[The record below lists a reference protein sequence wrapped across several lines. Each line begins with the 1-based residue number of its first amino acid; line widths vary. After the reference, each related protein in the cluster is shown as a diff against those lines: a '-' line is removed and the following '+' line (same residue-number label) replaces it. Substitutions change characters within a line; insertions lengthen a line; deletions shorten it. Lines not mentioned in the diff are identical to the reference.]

1 MEDLVANPW
10 IVGIGGG
17 VISSLIVFFITKF
30 FLSKKENKE
39 YEQKVRL
46 ATNDVVY
53 SVRPLVID
61 KAIPTNDVL
70 AALRSA
76 IAVKYGVKTSDVI
89 GIKQLVSIL
98 VLEILSNSFLNS
110 SQKNE
115 YCNLLMTMKDEPSH
129 ISSNDAHK
137 RKDGRNLYISMM
149 LSLVCF
155 SAVFASIVTS
165 EKSHVVDIEVYRK
178 ALLLVIS
185 TLMFLL
191 GFTSFTLLKL
201 KDSLRKRKEDLDEL
215 KLKLSEYEMSDISVD
230 TK

>member
-1 MEDLVANPW
+1 MYMDDLIANPW

-53 SVRPLVID
+53 AVRPLVID
-61 KAIPTNDVL
+61 KAIPANDVL

-76 IAVKYGVKTSDVI
+76 IAVKYGVKVSDVI

-110 SQKNE
+110 NQKNE
-115 YCNLLMTMKDEPSH
+115 YCNLLMTMKDEPKQTP
-129 ISSNDAHK
+129 SNDVHK
-137 RKDGRNLYISMM
+137 RKSERNLYISMM
-149 LSLVCF
+149 LSLFCF
-155 SAVFASIVTS
+155 SAVLGSVLASKEKNVEIV
-165 EKSHVVDIEVYRK
+165 EVYK
-178 ALLLVIS
+178 QGFFLIIS
-185 TLMFLL
+185 ALMFIL
-191 GFTSFTLLKL
+191 GLTTFTLYKL
-201 KDSLRKRKEDLDEL
+201 KERLKKRKIELDKL
-215 KLKLSEYEMSDISVD
+215 KLKLDEYE
-230 TK
+230 TGAK

>member
-1 MEDLVANPW
+1 MEDLIANPW

-70 AALRSA
+70 TALRCA

-115 YCNLLMTMKDEPSH
+115 YCNLLMTMKDEPTH

-149 LSLVCF
+149 LSLLSF
-155 SAVFASIVTS
+155 SAVLGSVVASK
-165 EKSHVVDIEVYRK
+165 EKNVEDIEVYK
-178 ALLLVIS
+178 QGLFLIIS
-185 TLMFLL
+185 ALMFCL
-191 GFTSFTLLKL
+191 GFATFTLYKL
-201 KDSLRKRKEDLDEL
+201 KERLKKRKEELDNL
-215 KLKLSEYEMSDISVD
+215 KLKLDEYETR

>member
-1 MEDLVANPW
+1 MDDLIANPW

-46 ATNDVVY
+46 ATNEVVY
-53 SVRPLVID
+53 AVRPLVID
-61 KAIPTNDVL
+61 KAIPANDVL

-76 IAVKYGVKTSDVI
+76 IAVKYGVKVSDVI

-115 YCNLLMTMKDEPSH
+115 YCNLLMTMKDEPKQTP
-129 ISSNDAHK
+129 SNDVHK
-137 RKDGRNLYISMM
+137 RKSERNLYISIM
-149 LSLVCF
+149 LSLLCF
-155 SAVFASIVTS
+155 GMVLGSVVASK
-165 EKSHVVDIEVYRK
+165 EKNVENVEVYK
-178 ALLLVIS
+178 QGFFVMIS
-185 TLMFLL
+185 ALMFTFVL
-191 GFTSFTLLKL
+191 TTFTLYKL
-201 KDSLRKRKEDLDEL
+201 KERLKKRKIELDEL
-215 KLKLSEYEMSDISVD
+215 KLKLDEYE
-230 TK
+230 TGAK

>member
-1 MEDLVANPW
+1 MYMDDLIANPW

-17 VISSLIVFFITKF
+17 VISSLIAFFITKF

-53 SVRPLVID
+53 AVRPLVID
-61 KAIPTNDVL
+61 KAIPANDVL

-76 IAVKYGVKTSDVI
+76 IAVKYGVKVSDVI

-115 YCNLLMTMKDEPSH
+115 YCNLLMTMKDEPKQTP
-129 ISSNDAHK
+129 SNDVHK
-137 RKDGRNLYISMM
+137 RKSERNLYISMM
-149 LSLVCF
+149 LSLFCF
-155 SAVFASIVTS
+155 SAVLGSVLASKEKNVEIV
-165 EKSHVVDIEVYRK
+165 EVYK
-178 ALLLVIS
+178 QGFFLIIS
-185 TLMFLL
+185 ALMFIL
-191 GFTSFTLLKL
+191 GLTTFTLYKL
-201 KDSLRKRKEDLDEL
+201 KERLKKRKIELDKL
-215 KLKLSEYEMSDISVD
+215 KLKLDEYE
-230 TK
+230 TGAK

>member
-1 MEDLVANPW
+1 MYMDDLIANPW

-46 ATNDVVY
+46 ATNEVVY
-53 SVRPLVID
+53 AVRPLVID
-61 KAIPTNDVL
+61 KAIPANDVL

-76 IAVKYGVKTSDVI
+76 IAVKYGVKVSDVI

-115 YCNLLMTMKDEPSH
+115 YCNLLMTMKDEPKQTP
-129 ISSNDAHK
+129 SNDVHK
-137 RKDGRNLYISMM
+137 RKSERNLYISMM

-155 SAVFASIVTS
+155 GMVLGSVVASK
-165 EKSHVVDIEVYRK
+165 EKNVENVEVYK
-178 ALLLVIS
+178 QGFFVMIS
-185 TLMFLL
+185 ALMFTFVL
-191 GFTSFTLLKL
+191 TTYTVYKL
-201 KDSLRKRKEDLDEL
+201 KERLKKRKIELDKL
-215 KLKLSEYEMSDISVD
+215 KLKLDEYETG

>member
-1 MEDLVANPW
+1 MYTDDLIANPW

-46 ATNDVVY
+46 ATNEVVY
-53 SVRPLVID
+53 AVRPLVID
-61 KAIPTNDVL
+61 KAIPANDVL

-76 IAVKYGVKTSDVI
+76 IAVKYGVKVSDVI

-115 YCNLLMTMKDEPSH
+115 YCNLLMTMKDEPKQTP
-129 ISSNDAHK
+129 SNDVHK
-137 RKDGRNLYISMM
+137 RKSERNLYISMM
-149 LSLVCF
+149 LSLLCF
-155 SAVFASIVTS
+155 SAVLGSVLASK
-165 EKSHVVDIEVYRK
+165 EKNVENVEVYK
-178 ALLLVIS
+178 QGFFVMFSA
-185 TLMFLL
+185 LMFIL
-191 GFTSFTLLKL
+191 GLTTFTLYKL
-201 KDSLRKRKEDLDEL
+201 KERLKKRKIELDKL
-215 KLKLSEYEMSDISVD
+215 KLKLDEYE
-230 TK
+230 TGAK

>member
-1 MEDLVANPW
+1 MDDLIANPW

-30 FLSKKENKE
+30 FLSKKENRE

-46 ATNDVVY
+46 ATNEVVY
-53 SVRPLVID
+53 AVRPLVID
-61 KAIPTNDVL
+61 KAIPANDVL

-76 IAVKYGVKTSDVI
+76 IAVKYGVKVSDVI

-115 YCNLLMTMKDEPSH
+115 YCNLLMTMKDEPKQTP
-129 ISSNDAHK
+129 SNDVHK
-137 RKDGRNLYISMM
+137 RKNERNLYISMM

-155 SAVFASIVTS
+155 GMVLGSVVASK
-165 EKSHVVDIEVYRK
+165 EKNVENVEVYK
-178 ALLLVIS
+178 QGFFVMIS
-185 TLMFLL
+185 ALMFTFVL
-191 GFTSFTLLKL
+191 TTYTVYKL
-201 KDSLRKRKEDLDEL
+201 KERLKKRKIELDKL
-215 KLKLSEYEMSDISVD
+215 KLKLDEYETG

>member
-1 MEDLVANPW
+1 MDDLIANPW

-46 ATNDVVY
+46 ATNEVVY
-53 SVRPLVID
+53 AVRPLVID
-61 KAIPTNDVL
+61 KAIPANDVL

-76 IAVKYGVKTSDVI
+76 IAVKYGVKVSDVI

-115 YCNLLMTMKDEPSH
+115 YCNLLMTMKDEPKQTP
-129 ISSNDAHK
+129 SNDVHK
-137 RKDGRNLYISMM
+137 RKSERNLYISIM
-149 LSLVCF
+149 LSLLCF
-155 SAVFASIVTS
+155 GMVLGSVVASK
-165 EKSHVVDIEVYRK
+165 EKNVENVEVYK
-178 ALLLVIS
+178 QGFFVMIS
-185 TLMFLL
+185 ALMFTFVLTTFIL
-191 GFTSFTLLKL
+191 YKLKELLK
-201 KDSLRKRKEDLDEL
+201 KRKIELDKL
-215 KLKLSEYEMSDISVD
+215 KLKLDEYE
-230 TK
+230 TGAK

>member
-1 MEDLVANPW
+1 MDDLIANPW

-46 ATNDVVY
+46 ATNEVVY
-53 SVRPLVID
+53 AVRPLVID
-61 KAIPTNDVL
+61 KAIPANDVL

-76 IAVKYGVKTSDVI
+76 IAVKYGVKVSDVI

-115 YCNLLMTMKDEPSH
+115 YCNLLMTMKDEPKQTP
-129 ISSNDAHK
+129 SNDVHK
-137 RKDGRNLYISMM
+137 RKSERNLYISIM
-149 LSLVCF
+149 LSLLCF
-155 SAVFASIVTS
+155 GMVLGSVVASK
-165 EKSHVVDIEVYRK
+165 EKNVENVEVYK
-178 ALLLVIS
+178 QGFFLINSA
-185 TLMFLL
+185 LMFIL
-191 GFTSFTLLKL
+191 GLTTFTLYKL
-201 KDSLRKRKEDLDEL
+201 KERLKKRKIELDKL
-215 KLKLSEYEMSDISVD
+215 KLKLDEYE
-230 TK
+230 TGAK

>member
-1 MEDLVANPW
+1 MYMDDLIANPW

-53 SVRPLVID
+53 AVRPLVID
-61 KAIPTNDVL
+61 KAIPANDVL

-76 IAVKYGVKTSDVI
+76 IAVKYGVKVSDVI

-115 YCNLLMTMKDEPSH
+115 YCNLLMTMKDEPKQTP
-129 ISSNDAHK
+129 SNDVHK
-137 RKDGRNLYISMM
+137 RKSERNLYISMM
-149 LSLVCF
+149 LSLFCF
-155 SAVFASIVTS
+155 SAVLGSVLASKEKNVEIV
-165 EKSHVVDIEVYRK
+165 EVYK
-178 ALLLVIS
+178 HGFFLIIS
-185 TLMFLL
+185 ALMFIL
-191 GFTSFTLLKL
+191 GLTTFTLYKL
-201 KDSLRKRKEDLDEL
+201 KERLKKRKIELDKL
-215 KLKLSEYEMSDISVD
+215 KLKLDEYE
-230 TK
+230 TGAK

>member
-1 MEDLVANPW
+1 MDDLIANPW

-46 ATNDVVY
+46 ATNEVVY
-53 SVRPLVID
+53 AVRPLVID
-61 KAIPTNDVL
+61 KAIPANGVL

-76 IAVKYGVKTSDVI
+76 IAVKYGVKVSDVI

-115 YCNLLMTMKDEPSH
+115 YCNLLMTMKDEPKQTP
-129 ISSNDAHK
+129 SNDVHK
-137 RKDGRNLYISMM
+137 RKSERNLYISMM
-149 LSLVCF
+149 LSLLCF
-155 SAVFASIVTS
+155 GMVLVSVVASK
-165 EKSHVVDIEVYRK
+165 EKNVENEEVYK
-178 ALLLVIS
+178 QGFFVMIS
-185 TLMFLL
+185 AFMFTFVLTT
-191 GFTSFTLLKL
+191 FTVYKL
-201 KDSLRKRKEDLDEL
+201 KERLKKRKIEQDKL
-215 KLKLSEYEMSDISVD
+215 KLKLDEYE
-230 TK
+230 TGAK

>member
-1 MEDLVANPW
+1 MYMDDLIANPW

-46 ATNDVVY
+46 ATNEVVY
-53 SVRPLVID
+53 AVRPLVID
-61 KAIPTNDVL
+61 KAIPANDVL

-76 IAVKYGVKTSDVI
+76 IAVKYGVKVSDVI

-115 YCNLLMTMKDEPSH
+115 YCNLLMTMKDEPKQTP
-129 ISSNDAHK
+129 SNDVHK
-137 RKDGRNLYISMM
+137 RKSERNLYISMM
-149 LSLVCF
+149 LSLLCF
-155 SAVFASIVTS
+155 SAVLGSVLASK
-165 EKSHVVDIEVYRK
+165 EKNVENVEVYK
-178 ALLLVIS
+178 QGFFLINSA
-185 TLMFLL
+185 LMFIL
-191 GFTSFTLLKL
+191 GLTTFTLYKL
-201 KDSLRKRKEDLDEL
+201 KERLKKRKIELDEL
-215 KLKLSEYEMSDISVD
+215 KLKLDEYE
-230 TK
+230 TGAK

>member
-1 MEDLVANPW
+1 MYMDDLIANPW

-46 ATNDVVY
+46 ATNEVVY
-53 SVRPLVID
+53 AVRPLVID
-61 KAIPTNDVL
+61 KAIPANDVL

-76 IAVKYGVKTSDVI
+76 IAVKYGVKVSDVI

-115 YCNLLMTMKDEPSH
+115 YCNLLVTMKDEPKQTP
-129 ISSNDAHK
+129 SNDVHK
-137 RKDGRNLYISMM
+137 RKSERNLYISMM

-155 SAVFASIVTS
+155 GMVLGSVVASK
-165 EKSHVVDIEVYRK
+165 EKNVENVEVYK
-178 ALLLVIS
+178 QGFFVMIS
-185 TLMFLL
+185 ALMFTFVLTT
-191 GFTSFTLLKL
+191 FTVYKL
-201 KDSLRKRKEDLDEL
+201 KERLKIRKIELDKL
-215 KLKLSEYEMSDISVD
+215 KLKLDEYETG

>member
-1 MEDLVANPW
+1 MYMDDLIANPW

-46 ATNDVVY
+46 ATNEVVY
-53 SVRPLVID
+53 AVRPLVID
-61 KAIPTNDVL
+61 KAIPANDVL

-76 IAVKYGVKTSDVI
+76 IAVKYGVKVSDVI

-115 YCNLLMTMKDEPSH
+115 YCNLLMTMKDEPKQTP
-129 ISSNDAHK
+129 SNDVHK
-137 RKDGRNLYISMM
+137 RKSARNLYISMM
-149 LSLVCF
+149 LYLLCSSAVLGSVVASKEKNVENVEVYKQGFFVMF
-155 SAVFASIVTS
+155 SA
-165 EKSHVVDIEVYRK
+165 
-178 ALLLVIS
+178 
-185 TLMFLL
+185 LMFTFVLTTFIL
-191 GFTSFTLLKL
+191 YNLKELLK
-201 KDSLRKRKEDLDEL
+201 KRKIELDKL
-215 KLKLSEYEMSDISVD
+215 KLKLDEYETGS
-230 TK
+230 K

>member
-1 MEDLVANPW
+1 MDDLIANPW

-46 ATNDVVY
+46 ATNEVVY
-53 SVRPLVID
+53 AVRPLVID
-61 KAIPTNDVL
+61 KAIPANDVL

-76 IAVKYGVKTSDVI
+76 IAVKYGVKVSDVI
-89 GIKQLVSIL
+89 GIKQLVCIL

-115 YCNLLMTMKDEPSH
+115 YCNLLMTMKDEPKQTP
-129 ISSNDAHK
+129 SNDVHK
-137 RKDGRNLYISMM
+137 RKSERNLYISMM
-149 LSLVCF
+149 LSLLCF
-155 SAVFASIVTS
+155 SAVLGSVLASKEKNVEIV
-165 EKSHVVDIEVYRK
+165 EVYK
-178 ALLLVIS
+178 QGFFLIIS
-185 TLMFLL
+185 ALMFIL
-191 GFTSFTLLKL
+191 GLTTFTLYKL
-201 KDSLRKRKEDLDEL
+201 KERLKKRKIELDKL
-215 KLKLSEYEMSDISVD
+215 KLKLDEYETG

>member
-1 MEDLVANPW
+1 MYMDDLIANPW

-46 ATNDVVY
+46 ATNEVVY
-53 SVRPLVID
+53 AVRPLVID
-61 KAIPTNDVL
+61 KAIPANDVL

-76 IAVKYGVKTSDVI
+76 IAVKYGVKVSDVI

-115 YCNLLMTMKDEPSH
+115 YCNLLMTMKDEPKQTP
-129 ISSNDAHK
+129 SNDVHK
-137 RKDGRNLYISMM
+137 RKSERNLYISIM
-149 LSLVCF
+149 LSLLCFGMVLGSVVASNEKNVENVEVYKQGFFVMF
-155 SAVFASIVTS
+155 SA
-165 EKSHVVDIEVYRK
+165 
-178 ALLLVIS
+178 
-185 TLMFLL
+185 LMFTFVLTTFIL
-191 GFTSFTLLKL
+191 YKLKELLK
-201 KDSLRKRKEDLDEL
+201 KRKIELDKL
-215 KLKLSEYEMSDISVD
+215 KLKLDEYE
-230 TK
+230 TGAK

>member
-1 MEDLVANPW
+1 MYMDDLIANPW

-46 ATNDVVY
+46 ATNEVVY
-53 SVRPLVID
+53 AVRPLVID
-61 KAIPTNDVL
+61 KAIPANDVL

-76 IAVKYGVKTSDVI
+76 IAVKYGVKVSDVI

-115 YCNLLMTMKDEPSH
+115 YCNLLMTMKDEPKQTP
-129 ISSNDAHK
+129 SNDVHK
-137 RKDGRNLYISMM
+137 RKSERNLYISMM
-149 LSLVCF
+149 LSLLCFGMVLGSVVASKEKNVENVEVYKQGFFVMF
-155 SAVFASIVTS
+155 SA
-165 EKSHVVDIEVYRK
+165 
-178 ALLLVIS
+178 
-185 TLMFLL
+185 LMFTFVL
-191 GFTSFTLLKL
+191 TTFTLYKL
-201 KDSLRKRKEDLDEL
+201 KELLKKRKIELDKL
-215 KLKLSEYEMSDISVD
+215 KLKLDEYE
-230 TK
+230 TGAK

>member
-1 MEDLVANPW
+1 MYMDDLIANPW

-46 ATNDVVY
+46 ATNEVVY
-53 SVRPLVID
+53 AVRPLVID
-61 KAIPTNDVL
+61 KAIPANDVL
-70 AALRSA
+70 AALQSA
-76 IAVKYGVKTSDVI
+76 IAVKYGVKVSDVI

-115 YCNLLMTMKDEPSH
+115 YCNLLMTMKDEPKQTP
-129 ISSNDAHK
+129 SNDVHK
-137 RKDGRNLYISMM
+137 RKSERNLYISMM

-155 SAVFASIVTS
+155 GMVLGSVVASK
-165 EKSHVVDIEVYRK
+165 EKNVENVEVYK
-178 ALLLVIS
+178 QGFFVMIS
-185 TLMFLL
+185 ALMFTFVL
-191 GFTSFTLLKL
+191 TTYTVYKL
-201 KDSLRKRKEDLDEL
+201 KERLKKRKIELDKL
-215 KLKLSEYEMSDISVD
+215 KLKLDEYETG

>member
-1 MEDLVANPW
+1 MYMDDLIANPW

-39 YEQKVRL
+39 YDQKVRL
-46 ATNDVVY
+46 ATNEVVY
-53 SVRPLVID
+53 AVRPLVID
-61 KAIPTNDVL
+61 KAIPANEVL

-76 IAVKYGVKTSDVI
+76 IAVKYGVKVSDVI

-115 YCNLLMTMKDEPSH
+115 YCNLLMTMKDEPKQTP
-129 ISSNDAHK
+129 SNDVHK
-137 RKDGRNLYISMM
+137 RKSERNLYISMM
-149 LSLVCF
+149 LSLLCF
-155 SAVFASIVTS
+155 GMVLGSVVASK
-165 EKSHVVDIEVYRK
+165 EKNVENVEVYK
-178 ALLLVIS
+178 QGFFVMIS
-185 TLMFLL
+185 ALMFTFVL
-191 GFTSFTLLKL
+191 TTFTLYKL
-201 KDSLRKRKEDLDEL
+201 KERLKKRKIELDEL
-215 KLKLSEYEMSDISVD
+215 KLKLDEYETG